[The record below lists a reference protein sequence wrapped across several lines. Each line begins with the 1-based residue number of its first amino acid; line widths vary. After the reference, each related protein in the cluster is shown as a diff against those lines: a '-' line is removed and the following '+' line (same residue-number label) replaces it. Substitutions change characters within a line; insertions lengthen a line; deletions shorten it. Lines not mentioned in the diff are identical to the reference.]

1 MLSITKSLK
10 IVINMYV
17 MVQVAYYICE
27 IKPIIKINAINYEK
41 FKKKYLEIIKIKYSC
56 IIYREN
62 I

>member
-1 MLSITKSLK
+1 
-10 IVINMYV
+10 MYV